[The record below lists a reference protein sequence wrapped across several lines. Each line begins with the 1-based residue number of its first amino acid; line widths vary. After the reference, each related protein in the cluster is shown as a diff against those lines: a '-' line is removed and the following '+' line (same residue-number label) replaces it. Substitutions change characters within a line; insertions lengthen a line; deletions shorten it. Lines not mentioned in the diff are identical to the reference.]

1 MNADVSRKVTM
12 LVPTIPKDLPTL
24 VKYLDVYFELLPIKS
39 ICVVG
44 DQEIKNMLPQD
55 DRVCFLDEESLLN
68 INNIK
73 STFSLR
79 CNSQED
85 KKRCGW
91 YIQQF
96 IKMAYSRVCGDDYYL
111 LWDSDTIPVKRIDL
125 FDEKGRPYLDYKSE
139 YYKDYFDTMGRLLP
153 GYTKSFRGS
162 FIAEH
167 MLVSTLHMRDLIEKI
182 ESNSDI
188 DGCSFGEKVINAVDK
203 ESLPKSGFSEFET
216 FGTFIYNNYI
226 DQYTLRRWSSLRHGA
241 FFYPQNRTLRL
252 EETEWLSQNFHA
264 VSFEKKDRL
273 SLFNSIVSK
282 KLFMTLFS
290 SVYLKILG
298 LMVRGSRKLFKC

>member
-1 MNADVSRKVTM
+1 MNADESRKVTM
-12 LVPTIPKDLPTL
+12 VVPTIPKDLPTL

-44 DQEIKNMLPQD
+44 DQGIKKLLPQD

-68 INNIK
+68 TDIIK
-73 STFSLR
+73 STFSSR

-85 KKRCGW
+85 NKRCGW

-96 IKMAYSRVCGDDYYL
+96 LKMAYSRVCVDDYYL

-125 FDEKGRPYLDYKSE
+125 FDEKDRPYLDYKTE
-139 YYKDYFDTMGRLLP
+139 YCKDYFETIGRLLP
-153 GYTKSFRGS
+153 GYKKSFKGS

-203 ESLPKSGFSEFET
+203 DSLPKSGFSEFET
-216 FGTFIYNNYI
+216 FGTFIYNNYTE
-226 DQYTLRRWSSLRHGA
+226 QYTLRRWTSLRHGA
-241 FFYPQNRTLRL
+241 FFYPQNRPLRL
-252 EETEWLSQNFHA
+252 KEREWLSQYFHA

-273 SLFNSIVSK
+273 SLFNGIVNK

-290 SVYLKILG
+290 PAFLIILE
-298 LMVRGSRKLFKC
+298 LAVRGSRKLFKC